1 MAKIMPT
8 ITLNDVKDD
17 IKLSMIFAYADDLI
31 LLCDKREVIREMLG
45 VLKPLLLTVGLQLN
59 TEKSNVEAGGQGH
72 GSC

>member
-45 VLKPLLLTVGLQLN
+45 VLKPLLFTVGLQLI
-59 TEKSNVEAGGQGH
+59 TEKSNVEA
-72 GSC
+72 